1 MKPKFCIP
9 FLLFLCFN
17 IVSAQNQEL
26 IAKYHDS
33 VKAYY
38 KDFVIKGYDIHKDN
52 YQVEFRGSKMRIE
65 YDDHSIGNEIFRMT
79 YEADLKNIIRTNI
92 FISDDFGERK
102 RYKIISLAMLE
113 EDTED
118 LSASDIDILSSD
130 NKDWSFYSV
139 CIDDLPIYRY
149 LMKLIWEYSN

>member
-1 MKPKFCIP
+1 
-9 FLLFLCFN
+9 
-17 IVSAQNQEL
+17 
-26 IAKYHDS
+26 
-33 VKAYY
+33 
-38 KDFVIKGYDIHKDN
+38 
-52 YQVEFRGSKMRIE
+52 VEFRGSKMRIE